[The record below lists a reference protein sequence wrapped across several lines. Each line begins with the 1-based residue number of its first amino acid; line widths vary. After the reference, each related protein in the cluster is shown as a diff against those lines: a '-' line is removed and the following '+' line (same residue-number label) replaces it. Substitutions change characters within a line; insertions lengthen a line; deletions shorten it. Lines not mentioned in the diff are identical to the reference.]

1 MKKVYD
7 AKLKDYVCVADK
19 ELLTVT
25 DVKANADFSLLLTFS
40 NGEKRLYDATPLLK
54 EKLYQDLRNT
64 HLFLQAKA
72 LYGTVVWNDNLD
84 IAPEYL
90 YEQSIPA

>member
-25 DVKANADFSLLLTFS
+25 DVKASADFSLLLTFS
-40 NGEKRLYDATPLLK
+40 NGEKRSYDAKPLLK
-54 EKLYQDLRNT
+54 EKLYHDLRNPR
-64 HLFLQAKA
+64 LFLQAKV

>member
-7 AKLKDYVCVADK
+7 AKLKDYVCIADE

-25 DVKANADFSLLLTFS
+25 DVKASGNFSLLLTFS
-40 NGEKRLYDATPLLK
+40 NGEKRLYDAKPLLK
-54 EKLYQDLRNT
+54 EKLYQDLRNPN
-64 HLFLQAKA
+64 LFLQAKA

-90 YEQSIPA
+90 YEQSIPT